1 MIVIARLELQTRAA
15 NCRVLPGG
23 SAATWPDARPGVV
36 ALSWRPR
43 AMAVYTA
50 WILMLA
56 AAYAA
61 FPGLRAP
68 AWALIGVSGATAL
81 AAGVALHRPA
91 RGEPWLL
98 LAGACACLAASQT
111 AFLIASGAPRAS
123 VPSPWIADSLA
134 LAACPLTVTGLVIF
148 LRWRTAGRAGQA
160 VLDALALAAGCAFA
174 CLLLLVF
181 AGGTGAVTAN
191 RAFAAAF
198 PLCDVLILAV
208 AARLVAARPIPAR
221 PAWLLAVGA
230 AGLGVSDLAYA
241 LGQLHGGPGAA
252 LPVPVGWMLCFWAWG
267 AAALDPAMTVLTVP
281 VPGRPVGT
289 GVSRLTLLAL
299 AALAVP
305 GALAALAAQDRH
317 AGAGLLALGAG
328 AFDLIVLACLAAA
341 VISYRRA
348 LGRERALRL
357 ATTAFAAA
365 ATIEDVAAAAQAA
378 VSAVAGR
385 HPLQALLARRAGA
398 TLVPVLPAPGGGPGG
413 GSGGERAGSPVLAGR
428 HEAVMSAWLAPAT
441 PPCPVLLPA
450 DPDDGTAAAWDD
462 GVLLCPLP
470 VRDEPPVGVLAVFG
484 EPPRL
489 AARAGTLEVIAGQ
502 AAHAADQVMRSAEAR
517 REASRAYV
525 RAVAQDS
532 SDAVLIVSGDGVVD
546 YATPAAERF
555 FGTAHVAGT
564 RLTSLVS
571 PGERETVARAF
582 ARMRDGADAT
592 MPGDWLVSRP
602 DGTPA
607 EVRVSYRDLRGD
619 RMIAGLVLTLHDV
632 SEQRSLQR
640 ELTHRSFHD
649 ALTGLPN
656 RSLFTDRITRALA
669 RPRRAG
675 TALAVLVVDL
685 DDLNMVNDSM
695 GHTVGDELLVAA
707 AGRLTALARGGD
719 PPEPPEGVDDAW
731 AARGQASSR
740 VLARGG
746 TPPSRGQ
753 APGPHGPEPPGGV
766 LGRGQD
772 TAARIGAD
780 EFALLIEEA
789 DGDAAVE
796 RYAQEIVEAFAEPFV
811 LTSGPVIATATVG
824 VATTED
830 STDSGDLVRHADL
843 ALYAAKAAGKR
854 QWRRY
859 QPVLSAGLIR
869 RRELQGALEEAVA
882 DSAFT
887 LAYQPI
893 VELTSGELAGFE
905 ALVRWPHPQ
914 WGMMQPD
921 QFISLAEETG
931 QIVPLGSWVLSRA
944 AADLARWRQEPRG
957 LYVSVNVSAR
967 QFSAPG
973 FVDGVRRVLAASGL
987 EPAALTLELTESVLL
1002 RRDERMHA
1010 DLAELKAI
1018 GVRLA
1023 IDDFG
1028 TGYSSLSYLR
1038 ELPIDVLKMDKSF
1051 VDGIAVSD
1059 QRLALAEGIVQIAR
1073 TLRLEVIAEGIESE
1087 IQRDLLTSMG
1097 CQFGQGYL
1105 LAMPM
1110 PAGQA
1115 ETLVRV
1121 GSHLVPSL
1129 PRQAKTGMS
1138 PDPR

>member
-1 MIVIARLELQTRAA
+1 
-15 NCRVLPGG
+15 
-23 SAATWPDARPGVV
+23 
-36 ALSWRPR
+36 
-43 AMAVYTA
+43 MAVYTA

-68 AWALIGVSGATAL
+68 AGALIGASGAAAL

-98 LAGACACLAASQT
+98 LAGACACLAASET
-111 AFLIASGAPRAS
+111 VFLITSGAPRAS
-123 VPSPWIADSLA
+123 VPSPWIADGLA
-134 LAACPLTVTGLVIF
+134 LAACPLTVAGLVIF
-148 LRWRTAGRAGQA
+148 LRWRAAGRAGQA

-174 CLLLLVF
+174 CLLWVVF
-181 AGGTGAVTAN
+181 ARGTGAVTAN

-198 PLCDVLILAV
+198 PLCDVLILAM

-221 PAWLLAVGA
+221 PAWLLAAGA

-241 LGQLHGGPGAA
+241 LGPLHGGPGAA

-281 VPGRPVGT
+281 VPGRPAGA
-289 GVSRLTLLAL
+289 GVSRLALLAL
-299 AALAVP
+299 ALAVP
-305 GALAALAAQDRH
+305 GALVALAAQDRH
-317 AGAGLLALGAG
+317 AGGLLALGAG
-328 AFDLIVLACLAAA
+328 AFGLIVLGCLAAA
-341 VISYRRA
+341 VLSGRRA

-357 ATTAFAAA
+357 AMTAFAAA

-378 VSAVAGR
+378 VGAVAGR
-385 HPLQALLARRAGA
+385 HPLQALLAQRAGA
-398 TLVPVLPAPGGGPGG
+398 TLVPVLPAAGGGPGG
-413 GSGGERAGSPVLAGR
+413 ERAGIPVLAGR
-428 HEAVMSAWLAPAT
+428 HEAVMSTWLAPAT

-450 DPDDGTAAAWDD
+450 DPGDGTVTAWDD

-470 VRDEPPVGVLAVFG
+470 ARDGPPAGVLAVFG
-484 EPPRL
+484 EPPSL

-502 AAHAADQVMRSAEAR
+502 AAHAADQVTRSAEAR
-517 REASRAYV
+517 REDSRAYV

-582 ARMRDGADAT
+582 ARMRAGADPT
-592 MPGDWLVSRP
+592 VPGDWLVTRP

-707 AGRLTALARGGD
+707 AGRLTAL
-719 PPEPPEGVDDAW
+719 
-731 AARGQASSR
+731 
-740 VLARGG
+740 
-746 TPPSRGQ
+746 
-753 APGPHGPEPPGGV
+753 
-766 LGRGQD
+766 GRGQD
-772 TAARIGAD
+772 TAARIGGD

-796 RYAQEIVEAFAEPFV
+796 RYAQEIVEAFAEPFI
-811 LTSGPVIATATVG
+811 LSSSPAIATATVG

-830 STDSGDLVRHADL
+830 STDAGDLVRHADL

-859 QPVLSAGLIR
+859 RPVLSASIAR
-869 RRELQGALEEAVA
+869 RRELKAAIEDAVSG
-882 DSAFT
+882 SAFT

-893 VELTSGELAGFE
+893 VVLATSEIVGFE
-905 ALVRWPHPQ
+905 ALVRWPHPR
-914 WGMMQPD
+914 WGMINPD
-921 QFISLAEETG
+921 QFIALAEETG
-931 QIVPLGSWVLSRA
+931 YIVPLGSWVLRQAVSDLVAWQRQAGGRA
-944 AADLARWRQEPRG
+944 S
-957 LYVSVNVSAR
+957 LYTSVNVSAR
-967 QFSAPG
+967 QFRDPG
-973 FVDGVRRVLAASGL
+973 FVAGVRKVLSESGL
-987 EPAALTLELTESVLL
+987 APSLLQLELTESVLL
-1002 RRDERMHA
+1002 GRDDRIRAE
-1010 DLAELKAI
+1010 LAELKQL

-1023 IDDFG
+1023 LDDFG

-1038 ELPIDVLKMDKSF
+1038 ELPMDVLKIDKSF
-1051 VDGIAVSD
+1051 TDGIASSPG
-1059 QRLALAEGIVQIAR
+1059 RLALV
-1073 TLRLEVIAEGIESE
+1073 EVIVRMAKTLGLTVTAEGIESE
-1087 IQRDLLTSMG
+1087 AQRELLISLG
-1097 CQFGQGYL
+1097 CETGQGYL
-1105 LAMPM
+1105 LEKPVA
-1110 PAGQA
+1110 ADEAQA
-1115 ETLVRV
+1115 LVRS
-1121 GSHLVPSL
+1121 GLL
-1129 PRQAKTGMS
+1129 PPLHAGTR
-1138 PDPR
+1138 